1 MSMRI
6 EPPPSQGG
14 VVLSLTPYFFE
25 GSSLTQLRSAILAS
39 VDIPF
44 LEEPTPQ
51 TSKFITQIEYETHF
65 DDEEEENV
73 FSVMII
79 VGEYNK

>member
-51 TSKFITQIEYETHF
+51 SSKFIAQIEYDTHSPK
-65 DDEEEENV
+65 NNTST